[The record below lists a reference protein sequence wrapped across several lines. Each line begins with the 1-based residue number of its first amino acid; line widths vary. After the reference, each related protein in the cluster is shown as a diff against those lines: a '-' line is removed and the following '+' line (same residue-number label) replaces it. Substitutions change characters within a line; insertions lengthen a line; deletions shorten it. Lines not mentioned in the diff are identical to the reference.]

1 LEAAPKHRPN
11 KEEAV
16 VTVNFKTASIPKVDF
31 IAVGARILLGLVFIA
46 SGAAG
51 FFLVN
56 NPPPAPFG
64 LASAFQDVFFRSH
77 WVLFVD
83 ATELITGI
91 LLLMN
96 RFVPLALVV
105 FAAVLTNIFI
115 FHITMMP
122 AGLPAPLFLTI
133 LWFIV
138 AWPLR

>member
-1 LEAAPKHRPN
+1 M
-11 KEEAV
+11 
-16 VTVNFKTASIPKVDF
+16 
-31 IAVGARILLGLVFIA
+31 
-46 SGAAG
+46 
-51 FFLVN
+51 
-56 NPPPAPFG
+56 
-64 LASAFQDVFFRSH
+64 
-77 WVLFVD
+77 VLFVD

-122 AGLPAPLFLTI
+122 AVLPAPLFLTI

-138 AWPLR
+138 AWPLRSHFAPLLVQKT